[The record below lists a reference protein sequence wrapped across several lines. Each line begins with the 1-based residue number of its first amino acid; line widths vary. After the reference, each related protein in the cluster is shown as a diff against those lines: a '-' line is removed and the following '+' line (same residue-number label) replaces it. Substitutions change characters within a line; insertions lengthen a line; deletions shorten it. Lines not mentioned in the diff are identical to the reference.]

1 MSANI
6 SAALADRVASQS
18 EALSLTLT
26 ADLRLSLLLPQV
38 VRLQGDEKDAVTLMR
53 GSIKTLEE
61 GGAGHTPSVIRKM
74 GRLAE
79 ILVSFYL

>member
-1 MSANI
+1 MLI
-6 SAALADRVASQS
+6 
-18 EALSLTLT
+18 

-53 GSIKTLEE
+53 GSIKILEE